1 MQLYPAVRKY
11 SEPFIEPLTAKG
23 IKGAPAGPEWSDSM
37 ELPWEEQDLDVET
50 RIASPADHAYSPGD
64 SEEGA
69 FADGRGEPP
78 DGHMLAAIL
87 RSMND
92 TSRARMMK
100 GYANEIGGLNDEGAG
115 DDGE

>member
-1 MQLYPAVRKY
+1 
-11 SEPFIEPLTAKG
+11 
-23 IKGAPAGPEWSDSM
+23 M
-37 ELPWEEQDLDVET
+37 ELPWEEQDLDVEP

-69 FADGRGEPP
+69 FADGKGEPP

-92 TSRARMMK
+92 TSRARMMN